1 MFMPLDLSHLLTLE
15 QLPPHHRDA
24 FDRLLLAQSICESLT
39 PVSADSAFL
48 AYGNALQDARR

>member
-1 MFMPLDLSHLLTLE
+1 MPLDLSHLLTLE